1 MVSDPVYLP
10 FVTSKGADPHDDDEN
25 MEATRMKVLK
35 PILYQLVHVIKIES
49 NTCMLQRT
57 YMNMQICPLQP
68 AHLQTLKTWILI
80 EARSVC
86 SLTHAQNH

>member
-57 YMNMQICPLQP
+57 YMYMYANLPITTC
-68 AHLQTLKTWILI
+68 TLANSENLDID
-80 EARSVC
+80 
-86 SLTHAQNH
+86 